1 MPTARADSATTNGNT
16 PVTIAVLGNDSGPS
30 LTIRSVTVPA
40 NGTARINPDKT
51 VTYTP
56 APGFT
61 GYDGFSYTVADSGGA
76 TAQGTVSVAVRNR
89 PPVAGAD
96 DAATDAGT
104 SVRIS
109 ILANDSDP
117 DGHALAVG
125 TITQPANGTVVANA
139 DRTLRYT
146 PKAGFTGTD
155 TFGYALNDGRGGS
168 VQGSVAMIVRNRQ
181 PAAGA
186 DSAAT
191 DANTPVRIAVLANDS
206 DPDGHTLTVAAVT
219 QPAAGAAA
227 VNPDGTVRYT
237 PAAGFTGADAF
248 TYSIADGHGGTAQAP
263 VAITVRN
270 RPPVARPDQAATEL
284 GTPVTIAVLA
294 NDDDPDGHPLAVTA
308 VTQPA
313 HGGATV
319 NADNTVT
326 YGPAAGYVG
335 GDGFGYTVADGRG
348 GTAQD
353 TVGIEVRAMGEPFS
367 DGSFFTDGTGWFPA
381 TA

>member
-1 MPTARADSATTNGNT
+1 M
-16 PVTIAVLGNDSGPS
+16 
-30 LTIRSVTVPA
+30 
-40 NGTARINPDKT
+40 
-51 VTYTP
+51 
-56 APGFT
+56 
-61 GYDGFSYTVADSGGA
+61 
-76 TAQGTVSVAVRNR
+76 RNR

-96 DAATDAGT
+96 SATT
-104 SVRIS
+104 E
-109 ILANDSDP
+109 L
-117 DGHALAVG
+117 
-125 TITQPANGTVVANA
+125 
-139 DRTLRYT
+139 
-146 PKAGFTGTD
+146 
-155 TFGYALNDGRGGS
+155 
-168 VQGSVAMIVRNRQ
+168 
-181 PAAGA
+181 
-186 DSAAT
+186 
-191 DANTPVRIAVLANDS
+191 NTPVRIAVLANYGDPDGHALGVGVTAQPANGTTVVNADRTITYTPKMGFVGTDTFGYAIYDGRGGTASGSAAVTVRNRPPVATADS
-206 DPDGHTLTVAAVT
+206 AATDANRAVDMPVLANDNDPDGHTLTVAAVT
-219 QPAAGAAA
+219 QPAAGTAA

-270 RPPVARPDQAATEL
+270 RPPVARPDQATTAP

-326 YGPAAGYVG
+326 YVPAAGYVG
-335 GDGFGYTVADGRG
+335 GDGFGYTATDGRG
-348 GTAQD
+348 GTAQG
-353 TVGIEVRAMGEPFS
+353 TVGLEVSAMGEPFS